1 MGNRFQR
8 RALHRGARILGSE
21 TRLRDMLG
29 APPGAFVRWLEGD
42 EPMPEPA
49 LAMLLDFVFHRNI
62 TPEDAARRAVE
73 AGAKAIRVT
82 AA

>member
-1 MGNRFQR
+1 MGNRFQQ

-42 EPMPEPA
+42 EPMPAPA
-49 LAMLLDFVFHRNI
+49 LAMLLDFLSDM
-62 TPEDAARRAVE
+62 ES
-73 AGAKAIRVT
+73 AGTLPLPFAENLPPSR
-82 AA
+82 